1 MRGKRTKYPLAQLC
15 AAIATGLVISAISAC
30 SREDAGNC
38 IPDTDASRVEMTLF
52 PQGQFTR
59 AHFEDNDGSASF
71 VWDVGSEM
79 IAVVSNGV
87 SLVRWD
93 GGEWFSG
100 MHISLID
107 PSDPSKA
114 LRAASACTLP
124 SNAAQTGDKLFF
136 VSPVEGSSL
145 AQTASS
151 ETAVEVTFS
160 MPATFDQSAS
170 GRMEEF
176 EPYCI
181 IRGESTV
188 KSTPTPSDKNFAAA
202 STDFY
207 SIPAIFRFN
216 VTNKSDND
224 VTLESVKI
232 TCNKL
237 FPDKIVWKTDGQS
250 VSVGESSDKSGYF
263 NTIKTSVNH
272 DKGNLIPAKSGETA
286 SKGTYYAMCL
296 PFDSDAPMS
305 GATLAFI
312 IETAL
317 KTHTF
322 NIPAEDF
329 FRSSAVKTFEGNKIY
344 TFNFNLIDEQS
355 VELEAVTIEDWIT
368 DGFNH
373 QIEDVTGNVLVNVS
387 YWVQDRQNLY
397 TYAFLKMVEDSAGYT
412 MWSKCN
418 IGEYIPSST
427 DNYFRWAEVTPSDAS
442 AEDYLAKYYDNITDF
457 KWKTPTRSDYTDLFN
472 ETLHDIEMCR
482 DVESGVYGLWIRRK
496 DDAEVELFLP
506 CWGKVN
512 EHTEWPSDGVTET
525 TRTYH
530 GRYWTRDEKDGTSA
544 YFVHFAFQQVERTEG
559 EDASTVGP
567 FTRVLNSGNDIY
579 EFTDTLKRSAF
590 PVKSI
595 LKNE

>member
-1 MRGKRTKYPLAQLC
+1 MRGKTTKYLF
-15 AAIATGLVISAISAC
+15 AIFCTVTTLGC
-30 SREDAGNC
+30 SREDAC
-38 IPDTDASRVEMTLF
+38 PDSSNGEGARVEMFLAPGTVS
-52 PQGQFTR
+52 TR
-59 AHFEDNDGSASF
+59 AHFEDNEGSASF

-79 IAVVSNGV
+79 IAVVSNGGNIV
-87 SLVRWD
+87 QWD

-100 MHISLID
+100 MNISLID

-114 LRAASACTLP
+114 LRAASASTLP
-124 SNAAQTGDKLFF
+124 SSAAQSGDKLFF

-160 MPATFDQSAS
+160 MPSIFEQSAS
-170 GRMEEF
+170 GKMEEF

-188 KSTPTPSDKNFAAA
+188 KSTPTSSDKNFTAN
-202 STDFY
+202 STNFY
-207 SIPAIFRFN
+207 SIPAVFRFN
-216 VTNKSDND
+216 VTNKSDSD

-232 TCNKL
+232 TCNRL

-250 VSVGESSDKSGYF
+250 VSVSESSDKSGYF
-263 NTIKTSVNH
+263 HTIKTSVNH
-272 DKGNLIPAKSGETA
+272 GKGNLIPAKSGETT

-296 PFDSDAPMS
+296 PFDSDASMS

-312 IETAL
+312 IETRE

-329 FRSSAVKTFEGNKIY
+329 FRSSASSAVKTFEGNRIY

-373 QIEDVTGNVLVNVS
+373 PIEDVTGNVLVNVS

-397 TYAFLKMVEDSAGYT
+397 TYAFMRMVENNDGFT

-418 IGEYIPSST
+418 ILDYIYST
-427 DNYFRWAEVTPSDAS
+427 VNYYFLWSEVTPSSPSD
-442 AEDYLAKYYDNITDF
+442 EDYLARYYDNITDF
-457 KWKTPTRSDYTDLFN
+457 KWKTPARSDYVDLFN

-482 DVESGVYGLWIRRK
+482 DTESGVYGLWIRRK
-496 DDAEVELFLP
+496 DKPEKEIFLP
-506 CWGKVN
+506 CWGKVS
-512 EHTEWPSDGVTET
+512 EHTVWPESDVTET
-525 TRTYH
+525 TKTYH
-530 GRYWTRDEKDGTSA
+530 GRYWTRDEKDEKSA
-544 YFVHFAFQQVERTEG
+544 YMVHFAFQQVERTVG
-559 EDASTVGP
+559 EEASTLLP

-579 EFTDTLKRSAF
+579 EFADTLKTTAL

>member
-1 MRGKRTKYPLAQLC
+1 MREKRTKYLLAHSC
-15 AAIATGLVISAISAC
+15 IATFAIFVAAAIFTGC
-30 SREDAGNC
+30 SRDETAPDGINEDA
-38 IPDTDASRVEMTLF
+38 ARVEMTLF

-79 IAVVSNGV
+79 IAVVSNGG
-87 SLVRWD
+87 SLVQWD

-114 LRAASACTLP
+114 LRAASASTLP

-145 AQTASS
+145 AQTTSS
-151 ETAVEVTFS
+151 DAAVEVTFS
-160 MPATFDQSAS
+160 MPATFDQSTS

-188 KSTPTPSDKNFAAA
+188 KSTPSPSDKNFAAA

-207 SIPAIFRFN
+207 SVPAIFRFN
-216 VTNKSDND
+216 VTNKSDSD

-232 TCNKL
+232 TCNRL
-237 FPDKIVWKTDGQS
+237 FPDKLVWKTDGQS
-250 VSVGESSDKSGYF
+250 VSVGETSDKSGYF
-263 NTIKTSVNH
+263 NTIKTSINYG
-272 DKGNLIPAKSGETA
+272 KGNLIPAKSGETA

-296 PFDSDAPMS
+296 PFDSDASMS

-312 IETAL
+312 IETAA

-322 NIPAEDF
+322 NIPAADF
-329 FRSSAVKTFEGNKIY
+329 FHSSEVKRFEANRIY

-368 DGFNH
+368 DAFNH
-373 QIEDVTGNVLVNVS
+373 PIEDVTENVLVNVS

-397 TYAFLKMVEDSAGYT
+397 TYAFLKMVEDSEGNFT

-418 IGEYIPSST
+418 IGEYIHSSV
-427 DNYFRWAEVTPSDAS
+427 DNYFRWAEITPADAS
-442 AEDYLAKYYDNITDF
+442 DVDYLALYYDNITD
-457 KWKTPTRSDYTDLFN
+457 
-472 ETLHDIEMCR
+472 
-482 DVESGVYGLWIRRK
+482 
-496 DDAEVELFLP
+496 
-506 CWGKVN
+506 
-512 EHTEWPSDGVTET
+512 
-525 TRTYH
+525 
-530 GRYWTRDEKDGTSA
+530 
-544 YFVHFAFQQVERTEG
+544 
-559 EDASTVGP
+559 
-567 FTRVLNSGNDIY
+567 
-579 EFTDTLKRSAF
+579 
-590 PVKSI
+590 
-595 LKNE
+595 